1 LNNAN
6 DNNVNVANDN
16 NVNANVANVN
26 GIVGRFNANVG
37 NVAIVCI
44 TMGNVGNGERKA
56 KGR

>member
-1 LNNAN
+1 M
-6 DNNVNVANDN
+6 NVANDN